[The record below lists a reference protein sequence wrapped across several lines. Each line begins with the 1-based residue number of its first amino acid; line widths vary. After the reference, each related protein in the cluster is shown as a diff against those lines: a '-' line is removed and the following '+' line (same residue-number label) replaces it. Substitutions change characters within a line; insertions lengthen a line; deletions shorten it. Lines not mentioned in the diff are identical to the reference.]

1 MTLAKP
7 RDLYACEALDES
19 GKSHC
24 ITTWWIIPTSN
35 LKAQFQ
41 RTENQPYVFLE
52 DDEEI
57 HHPITLTSGNS
68 NQHR

>member
-7 RDLYACEALDES
+7 RDLYACKALDEN

-24 ITTWWIIPTSN
+24 ITTWWIILTSN